1 MEIVA
6 GLMLSLANSVI
17 APCNLLPG
25 KVTRK
30 KKEKKKEGREDQL
43 WWLENEGG
51 EREFQQ
57 HLR

>member
-25 KVTRK
+25 KVTGK
-30 KKEKKKEGREDQL
+30 KKKKKKRRGEKI
-43 WWLENEGG
+43 NFGG
-51 EREFQQ
+51 WRMKEERENSSSI
-57 HLR
+57 

>member
-25 KVTRK
+25 KVTGKK
-30 KKEKKKEGREDQL
+30 KKEKKRRGEKINFGGWRMKE
-43 WWLENEGG
+43 
-51 EREFQQ
+51 ERENSSSI
-57 HLR
+57 